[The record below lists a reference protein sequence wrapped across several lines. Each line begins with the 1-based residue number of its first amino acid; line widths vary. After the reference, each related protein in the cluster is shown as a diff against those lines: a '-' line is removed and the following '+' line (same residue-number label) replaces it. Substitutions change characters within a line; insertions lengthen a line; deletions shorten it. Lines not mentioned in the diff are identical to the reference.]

1 METIFTLVIWSIPA
15 ALVPDNRERFC
26 FPIYSWDFLW
36 LFSCGSRSRLL
47 RRKINIIL
55 NSALRQELQTEQR
68 KDWSWDL
75 YFCPSV
81 CILETGSSPQECWA
95 NNCFMLI
102 LILPVIKRRK
112 IEVVLEFHIFRLF
125 QKGWFTSVAIFQKI
139 KIYNYIKMIHEKE
152 KKSCF
157 MITFEIKSDANRK
170 LGGQE
175 YQNVFKCVCLKP
187 HSLSQRTNKTSTD
200 HWTCLGE
207 VKYIPKLKISAAQ
220 RPLCNVRKAC
230 GVY

>member
-75 YFCPSV
+75 YFCPSAEHV
-81 CILETGSSPQECWA
+81 CVLETGSSPQECWA

-125 QKGWFTSVAIFQKI
+125 QKGWFTSVVIFQKI
-139 KIYNYIKMIHEKE
+139 KIYNYIKMISGKE
-152 KKSCF
+152 KKSCS
-157 MITFEIKSDANRK
+157 MLTFEIKSDANRK

-175 YQNVFKCVCLKP
+175 HQNIFKCICLKAIY
-187 HSLSQRTNKTSTD
+187 HFSFIKSKNK
-200 HWTCLGE
+200 
-207 VKYIPKLKISAAQ
+207 Q
-220 RPLCNVRKAC
+220 N
-230 GVY
+230 